1 MSGSFIS
8 TNRARIKSRSF
19 LSDETSIEDVH
30 GHGTHTTAL
39 LLRVAEHADIYV
51 ARIAKKESFLDP
63 ISIEQVRNLI
73 FSINVAKENHCVAIS
88 F

>member
-39 LLRVAEHADIYV
+39 VLRVAEHADIYV
-51 ARIAKKESFLDP
+51 ARIAKKESYLDP

-73 FSINVAKENHCVAIS
+73 FFLLMSRRKIIA
-88 F
+88 